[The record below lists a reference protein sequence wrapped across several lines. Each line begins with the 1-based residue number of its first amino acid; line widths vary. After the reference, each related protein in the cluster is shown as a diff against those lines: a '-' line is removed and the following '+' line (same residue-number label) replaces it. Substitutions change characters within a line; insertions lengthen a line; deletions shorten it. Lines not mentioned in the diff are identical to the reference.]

1 MLRIGRGWLETRALG
16 RRFPAASLPLASL
29 PVALVVMAL
38 LLPSC
43 KSPEARACVDQFT
56 SAQSVVMK
64 VEAEDLTSVVGSVAA
79 VEEAL
84 GTCQAAGRDGEAEE
98 LRKAHAQLTAHRDR
112 LLRRAEMMAER
123 SELSPEELAT
133 LVKSGD
139 PKCPRGQAYLHRKSG
154 KHINCVGPQPVDMSR
169 ARAEEYFKGRRYKLS
184 PGASPSELRVEYGA
198 ELVVFAYA
206 DPNQAP
212 RCVTLYPP
220 PDQSWQ
226 EATARLTGVTPA
238 RLKPNQP
245 IRRPSGALPFA
256 LEESAEKVIA
266 RIGDCSS

>member
-1 MLRIGRGWLETRALG
+1 MRHAPWIGRCSLSQAVLAALAVSG
-16 RRFPAASLPLASL
+16 
-29 PVALVVMAL
+29 
-38 LLPSC
+38 C
-43 KSPEARACVDQFT
+43 KSPEEKACVDQFT
-56 SAQSVVMK
+56 SAQNVVMK
-64 VEAEDLTSVVGSVAA
+64 VQAEDLASVVGSVAA

-84 GTCQAAGRDGEAEE
+84 GTCKAAGRKGEAEE
-98 LRKAHAQLTAHRDR
+98 LGKAHEQLAAHRDR

-123 SELSPEELAT
+123 TELSPEELAT

-154 KHINCVGPQPVDMSR
+154 KHITCVGPQPVDMSR
-169 ARAEEYFKGRRYKLS
+169 ARAEEYFKVRRYKLS
-184 PGASPSELRVEYGA
+184 SGASPSELRVEYGA

-226 EATARLTGVTPA
+226 EATARLTGVAPA

-245 IRRPSGALPFA
+245 IRRPTGSLPFA
-256 LEESAEKVIA
+256 LEESTEKVVA
-266 RIGDCSS
+266 RIGDCSG

>member
-1 MLRIGRGWLETRALG
+1 MRRALWIGRCSLSLAAL
-16 RRFPAASLPLASL
+16 A
-29 PVALVVMAL
+29 ALVV
-38 LLPSC
+38 SGC
-43 KSPEARACVDQFT
+43 KSPEAKACVDQFAN
-56 SAQSVVMK
+56 AQGVVMK
-64 VEAEDLTSVVGSVAA
+64 VQAEDLASVVGSVAA

-84 GTCQAAGRDGEAEE
+84 GTCKAAGRASEAEE
-98 LRKAHAQLTAHRDR
+98 LGKAHEQLAAHRDR

-123 SELSPEELAT
+123 TELSPEELAT

-154 KHINCVGPQPVDMSR
+154 KHITCVGPQPVDMSR
-169 ARAEEYFKGRRYKLS
+169 ARAEEYFKVRRYKLS

-226 EATARLTGVTPA
+226 EATARLTGVAPA

-245 IRRPSGALPFA
+245 IRRPSGSLPFA
-256 LEESAEKVIA
+256 LEESAEKIVA
-266 RIGDCSS
+266 RIGDCSG

>member
-1 MLRIGRGWLETRALG
+1 MRRVPWIGRCIRRAAWLSA
-16 RRFPAASLPLASL
+16 
-29 PVALVVMAL
+29 ALVL
-38 LLPSC
+38 CC
-43 KSPEARACVDQFT
+43 KSPEEQACVNQFT
-56 SAQSVVMK
+56 NAQSVVMQ
-64 VEAEDLTSVVGSVAA
+64 VRAEDLTSVVGSVAA

-84 GTCQAAGRDGEAEE
+84 GTCKAAGRHGEAEE
-98 LRKAHAQLTAHRDR
+98 LGKAHEQLSAHRDR
-112 LLRRAEMMAER
+112 LLRRAEMMEQR
-123 SELSPEELAT
+123 SELSPEELAR
-133 LVKSGD
+133 LVESGD

-154 KHINCVGPQPVDMSR
+154 KHISCVGPQPVDMSR

-184 PGASPSELRVEYGA
+184 PGTSASELRFEYGA

-226 EATARLTGVTPA
+226 EATARLTGVPPA

-245 IRRPSGALPFA
+245 IRRAGGALPFA
-256 LEESAEKVIA
+256 LEESPEKVIA
-266 RIGDCSS
+266 RIGDCSG